1 MYKSC
6 TNFEKSRLFENTE
19 FLKKQGIF
27 ENVDF
32 LKNKE
37 FL

>member
-19 FLKKQGIF
+19 LLKKQGIF
-27 ENVDF
+27 KTGNF
-32 LKNKE
+32 
-37 FL
+37 